1 VIGEA
6 RGKCHGRH
14 SFARPILSGGLRL
27 SIGRVKKTND
37 RDGSVGKQA
46 RGLDWKMTAKQ
57 HQMGAGLTSS
67 VADHG
72 ANHGTS
78 HGASREANLGD
89 ASPEIDSPAL
99 DQKALDQKTLD
110 QKTLDQKTMGQQAA
124 AERRAKHAANQR
136 ARDQDKE
143 RRRAEALRANLH
155 RRKAQ
160 ARNRRDQ
167 DDA

>member
-1 VIGEA
+1 MIGEA

-37 RDGSVGKQA
+37 RDGSFGKQA

-67 VADHG
+67 GADHG

-78 HGASREANLGD
+78 HGVSREANLGD

-99 DQKALDQKTLD
+99 DQKALDQKA
-110 QKTLDQKTMGQQAA
+110 LDQKTMGQQAA

>member
-67 VADHG
+67 GADHG

-78 HGASREANLGD
+78 HGVSREANLGD

-99 DQKALDQKTLD
+99 DQKA
-110 QKTLDQKTMGQQAA
+110 LDQKTMGQQAA

-143 RRRAEALRANLH
+143 RRRAEALRANLY

>member
-67 VADHG
+67 GADHG

-78 HGASREANLGD
+78 HGVSREANLGD

-99 DQKALDQKTLD
+99 DQKA
-110 QKTLDQKTMGQQAA
+110 LDQKTMGQQAA

>member
-1 VIGEA
+1 MIGEA

-46 RGLDWKMTAKQ
+46 RGLDWNMTAKQ

-67 VADHG
+67 GAD
-72 ANHGTS
+72 HGTS

-89 ASPEIDSPAL
+89 ASPEIDSPAQ
-99 DQKALDQKTLD
+99 DQNTLD
-110 QKTLDQKTMGQQAA
+110 QKTLDQKILGQQAA
-124 AERRAKHAANQR
+124 AERRAKQAANQR

>member
-1 VIGEA
+1 MIGEA

-46 RGLDWKMTAKQ
+46 RGLDWNMTAKQ

-67 VADHG
+67 GAD
-72 ANHGTS
+72 HGTS

-89 ASPEIDSPAL
+89 ASPEIDSPAQDQNTL
-99 DQKALDQKTLD
+99 DQNTLD
-110 QKTLDQKTMGQQAA
+110 QKTLDQKILGQQAA
-124 AERRAKHAANQR
+124 AERRAKQAANQR